1 MLRCLVLYLL
11 LLVIVAEYNFV
22 YLFTGLISESDIM
35 AYMLMWRLVTYYIPL
50 IVGGL
55 IAITWK
61 KVKHNYE

>member
-1 MLRCLVLYLL
+1 MTENK
-11 LLVIVAEYNFV
+11 IE
-22 YLFTGLISESDIM
+22 GM
-35 AYMLMWRLVTYYIPL
+35 MWRLVTYYIPL